1 MMKGYKD
8 MLKQMQ
14 KVQSEMGKVQDELGS
29 ERVEA
34 SAGGGAVKVVV
45 SGKQEVLEIK
55 IDPSAV
61 DPEEV
66 SMLEEMLTIAI
77 NDALSKASELANQ
90 RMGALTGGLGIPGM

>member
-1 MMKGYKD
+1 MKGYKD

-14 KVQSEMGKVQDELGS
+14 QMQSQMGKIQEELGS
-29 ERVEA
+29 EKVEA

-66 SMLEEMLTIAI
+66 SMLEEMITIAV
-77 NDALSKASELANQ
+77 NDALSKASALANQ
-90 RMGALTGGLGIPGM
+90 RMGSLTSGLQIPGF